1 MTLPPHKREYSFKK
15 IVNLED
21 EGLYGNQAIADR
33 KNLSVKTF
41 QFRISADSSSENLT
55 GNPSFAGAN
64 LNRFDD
70 SVDNLLSRINF
81 RLIPKILVYNRVAR
95 QIKILDLDS
104 RKTIKSIKLFTDS
117 DYSHSGQHN
126 LQIM

>member
-21 EGLYGNQAIADR
+21 EGLYGNQAITDR

-70 SVDNLLSRINF
+70 SEDNLLSRINF
-81 RLIPKILVYNRVAR
+81 RLIPKILVYNRVER
-95 QIKILDLDS
+95 QI
-104 RKTIKSIKLFTDS
+104 
-117 DYSHSGQHN
+117 
-126 LQIM
+126 

>member
-21 EGLYGNQAIADR
+21 EGLYGNQAITDR

-81 RLIPKILVYNRVAR
+81 RLIPKILVYNRKEK

-104 RKTIKSIKLFTDS
+104 RKTIKSLNLFTDF
-117 DYSHSGQHN
+117 DYSHSDRQN

>member
-15 IVNLED
+15 IVNLEV
-21 EGLYGNQAIADR
+21 EGLYGNQAITDR

-81 RLIPKILVYNRVAR
+81 RLIPKILVYNRVER

-104 RKTIKSIKLFTDS
+104 RKIVKSFNLFTEF
-117 DYSHSGQHN
+117 DYSHSGHQN
-126 LQIM
+126 LEIM

>member
-15 IVNLED
+15 IINLED

-81 RLIPKILVYNRVAR
+81 RLIPKILVYNRKEK

-104 RKTIKSIKLFTDS
+104 RKTIKSFNLFTDF
-117 DYSHSGQHN
+117 DHSHSDRQN

>member
-21 EGLYGNQAIADR
+21 EGLYGNQAITDR

-64 LNRFDD
+64 LNRFDY
-70 SVDNLLSRINF
+70 SEDNLLSRINF
-81 RLIPKILVYNRVAR
+81 RLIPKILVYNRLER

-104 RKTIKSIKLFTDS
+104 RKTIKSFNLFTDF
-117 DYSHSGQHN
+117 DYSHSSRQN

>member
-21 EGLYGNQAIADR
+21 EGLYGNQAITDR
-33 KNLSVKTF
+33 MNLSVKTF

-70 SVDNLLSRINF
+70 SEDNLLSRINF
-81 RLIPKILVYNRVAR
+81 RLIPKILVYNRVER

-104 RKTIKSIKLFTDS
+104 RKTIKCFSLFTDS
-117 DYSHSGQHN
+117 DHSHSGRRN
-126 LQIM
+126 LQIV

>member
-1 MTLPPHKREYSFKK
+1 MTLPPHKSEYSFKK

-21 EGLYGNQAIADR
+21 EGLYGNQAITDR

-70 SVDNLLSRINF
+70 SEDNLLSRINF
-81 RLIPKILVYNRVAR
+81 RLIPKILVYNRVER

-104 RKTIKSIKLFTDS
+104 RKTIKSFNLFTDFDS
-117 DYSHSGQHN
+117 SHSSRQN

>member
-21 EGLYGNQAIADR
+21 EGLYGNQAITNR

-55 GNPSFAGAN
+55 GNPSFSGAN
-64 LNRFDD
+64 LNGYED

-81 RLIPKILVYNRVAR
+81 RLIPKILVYNRVER

-104 RKTIKSIKLFTDS
+104 RKTIKSFSLFTDS
-117 DYSHSGQHN
+117 DYSYSGKQN